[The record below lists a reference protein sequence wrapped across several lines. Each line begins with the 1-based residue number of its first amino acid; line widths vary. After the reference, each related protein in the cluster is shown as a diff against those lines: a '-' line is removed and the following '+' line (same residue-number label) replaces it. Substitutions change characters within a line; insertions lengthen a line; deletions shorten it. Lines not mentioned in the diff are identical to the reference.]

1 MDNVLWFP
9 LLLMMEVD
17 MEQERKNII
26 STKANTLFAMQ
37 NLIRKA
43 KIEKMYILKV
53 EDFWNNRE
61 QVCHEIRER
70 FEGSRIVVRSS
81 STQEDSLKYSNAGHY
96 KSILD
101 VDSASL
107 EEIEH
112 AVDQVIDSYQEDM
125 ESVQSE
131 QVLIQRQATGVC
143 LSGVIFTRDLKGD
156 RPYYLVNYD
165 DRGSTDSVTSGRGG
179 KMLWVAKDVEIDSLP
194 IQWMN
199 LLNAVKEVENI
210 IEGIPLDIEFAINI
224 KNEVILFQVRPLAAG
239 YHENDVVDDHA
250 FYALKRSVR
259 KEYESHKDAIDG
271 KVMKLS
277 DMAFWNPS
285 EIIGANPKTLDYS
298 LYREIIT
305 KRAWNSG
312 IAKLGYRELD
322 RDLMYQVGNK
332 PYINLNYS
340 FYSLIPSSLPEDLA
354 MRLVD
359 YYQTRLAEDL
369 SAHDKIEF
377 EIAYSSYDFMTVG
390 NSQKL
395 LSHGF
400 TEPERQQV
408 VRAVKDITL
417 QAIRDQDRLISED
430 LESLRKLDECRE
442 RMEKKRFDESVTV
455 YELADCV
462 DELLHSLCENGT
474 PQFARQARLAFI
486 ARSFIRTL
494 SEARYYSHEE
504 TDEFMQSISTVSS
517 AFNADFESFS
527 NNRMSSEEF
536 YAKYGHLR
544 SDTYDI
550 RSERY
555 DAMNFRPATSKTKLK
570 DPDKYAHID
579 LEPLRQALQDNGI
592 GISVEAFKTFLI
604 RAIEQR
610 EYFKFEFTKS
620 LSLVL
625 ELVRKMGNSLEVR
638 VEDLSWLSVEDIR
651 DVKNYQLDRLKEHWL
666 DLASSRRSQYREYRT
681 LLLPEVI
688 LSSRS
693 FDIIPVYE
701 ARPNYITS
709 KRVEGEVVML
719 EDDKDADITGKIVVI
734 TKADPGYEWIFTKN
748 IRGFITKYG
757 GAASHMAI
765 RCAEFDIPAA
775 IGCGEKIYS
784 AVSNM
789 DYLELDCKNGEI
801 KQGIQYNNLHALIT
815 QREGVNDYGDPTDV
829 LESAYIR
836 FYELM
841 GFIPKPV
848 SNHNKNYEKLFDDK
862 IDLLI
867 VVGGGSLQSCCY
879 DRPHNDKIQPHRDET
894 EEKLIKYC
902 VKHGIPIVAT
912 CRGMQ
917 YINVLYGGKLHYH
930 PELPVKRERG
940 VDHMVHLIK
949 EDRDIEVNNYHQDV
963 IYEGELAPCF
973 EPLAIDEENH
983 VIEAYGSEEMKLLAL
998 QWHPERKFDTAEAQ
1012 DETRKII
1019 VNFIQKYIH

>member
-1 MDNVLWFP
+1 
-9 LLLMMEVD
+9 MET
-17 MEQERKNII
+17 ERRNII
-26 STKANTLFAMQ
+26 STKANTLYAMQ
-37 NLIRKA
+37 NLIKKA

-53 EDFWNNRE
+53 EDFWRNKK
-61 QVCHEIRER
+61 QVCQEIRER

-81 STQEDSLKYSNAGHY
+81 STQEDSLRYSNAGHY

-107 EEIEH
+107 EEIEDS
-112 AVDQVIDSYQEDM
+112 VEQVIASYQEDM
-125 ESVQSE
+125 TSVLGE

-165 DRGSTDSVTSGRGG
+165 DHGSTDCVTSGRGG
-179 KMLWVAKDVEIDSLP
+179 KTLWVAKDVNTKKLP
-194 IQWMN
+194 IEWKN
-199 LLNAVKEVENI
+199 LLSAVKEVENI

-224 KNEVILFQVRPLAAG
+224 ENEVILFQVRPLAAG
-239 YHENDVVDDHA
+239 YHETDIVDDHT
-250 FYALKRSVR
+250 FYRLKKSERE
-259 KEYESHKDAIDG
+259 KYERQVDVIDG
-271 KVMKLS
+271 KTMKLS

-305 KRAWNSG
+305 HNAWNSG
-312 IAKLGYRELD
+312 IRKLGYRELNQ
-322 RDLMYQVGNK
+322 DLMYQIGNK

-340 FYSLIPSSLPEDLA
+340 FYSLIPSSLSEGLA

-377 EIAYSSYDFMTVG
+377 EIAYSCYDFMTIG

-400 TEPERQQV
+400 SEPERQLIV
-408 VRAVKDITL
+408 DAVKKITIDVIKN
-417 QAIRDQDRLISED
+417 QEQLIKED
-430 LESLRKLDECRE
+430 MESLSKLEDFREKSEKLRKSD
-442 RMEKKRFDESVTV
+442 DVDI
-455 YELADCV
+455 YQLADTI
-462 DELLHSLCENGT
+462 DTLLKLLCEDGT
-474 PQFARQARLAFI
+474 PQFARQARIAFI

-517 AFNADFESFS
+517 AFNEDFESFS

-536 YAKYGHLR
+536 YEKYGHLR

-550 RSERY
+550 RCERY
-555 DAMNFRPATSKTKLK
+555 DAMNFRPASSNKKPK
-570 DPDKYAHID
+570 DPNKYANID
-579 LEPLRQALQDNGI
+579 LNPLKQALIDHRI
-592 GISVEAFKTFLI
+592 DIPVEDFKTFLI
-604 RAIEQR
+604 KGIEQR
-610 EYFKFEFTKS
+610 EYFKFQFTKS

-625 ELVRKMGNSLEVR
+625 ELIRKIGELIEVR
-638 VEDLSWLSVEDIR
+638 VEDLSWLTVEDIR
-651 DVKNYQLDRLKEHWL
+651 EIKNYKPDRLKEHWL
-666 DLASSRRSQYREYRT
+666 DLASERRAKYREYRN

-688 LSSRS
+688 LSPMS

-734 TKADPGYEWIFTKN
+734 TKADPGYEWIFTKG
-748 IRGFITKYG
+748 IKGFITKYG

-775 IGCGEKIYS
+775 IGCGEKIYD
-784 AVSNM
+784 AVSKM
-789 DYLELDCKNGEI
+789 DYLELDCKNGDI

-867 VVGGGSLQSCCY
+867 VVGGGSLQSYCY
-879 DRPHNDKIQPHRDET
+879 DHPHNDKIQPHRDET
-894 EEKLIKYC
+894 EEKLIRYC

-917 YINVLYGGKLHYH
+917 FINVLFGGKLHYH

-940 VDHMVHLIK
+940 VDHMVHLLK

-963 IYEGELAPCF
+963 IYEGDLAPCF

-1019 VNFIQKYIH
+1019 VNFIQKHIH

>member
-1 MDNVLWFP
+1 MD
-9 LLLMMEVD
+9 
-17 MEQERKNII
+17 KITGNII
-26 STKANTLFAMQ
+26 STKANTLYAMK
-37 NLIRKA
+37 NLIKKA
-43 KIEKMYILKV
+43 RIEKMYILKV
-53 EDFWNNRE
+53 EDFWRDKE
-61 QVCHEIRER
+61 RVCREIRER

-107 EEIEH
+107 EEIQDSIE
-112 AVDQVIDSYQEDM
+112 QVIASYQEDM
-125 ESVQSE
+125 ESVVGE
-131 QVLIQRQATGVC
+131 QVLIQRQATNVC

-165 DRGSTDSVTSGRGG
+165 DLGSTDSVTSGRGG
-179 KMLWVAKDVEIDSLP
+179 KTLWVAKDVDPEKLPVHWRSL
-194 IQWMN
+194 IT
-199 LLNAVKEVENI
+199 AVREVEDI
-210 IEGIPLDIEFAINI
+210 IEGIPLDIEFAIDSS
-224 KNEVILFQVRPLAAG
+224 NEIILFQVRPLAAG
-239 YHENDVVDDHA
+239 YHENDIKDDHS
-250 FYALKRSVR
+250 FFALKNKVREQYERSVDIITGR
-259 KEYESHKDAIDG
+259 T
-271 KVMKLS
+271 MKLS

-305 KRAWNSG
+305 HRAWNSG
-312 IAKLGYRELD
+312 ITKLGYRKLD
-322 RDLMYQVGNK
+322 QDLMYQVGNK

-340 FYSLIPSSLPEDLA
+340 FYSLIPASISEGLA

-359 YYQTRLAEDL
+359 YYQQRLEEDL

-377 EIAYSSYDFMTVG
+377 EIACSSYDFMTIG
-390 NSQKL
+390 NSQMM
-395 LSHGF
+395 LSYGF
-400 TEPERQQV
+400 TDQERETLV
-408 VRAVKDITL
+408 HAVKEVTMN
-417 QAIRDQDRLISED
+417 AIHNQDSLIKED
-430 LESLRKLDECRE
+430 KAALAKLDECRK
-442 RMEKKRFDESVTV
+442 RMEVMRKEETDV
-455 YELADCV
+455 YKLARGA
-462 DELLHSLCENGT
+462 DELIRELCEHGT

-504 TDEFMQSISTVSS
+504 TDAFMQSISTVSS
-517 AFNADFESFS
+517 EFNDDFESFS

-555 DAMNFRPATSKTKLK
+555 DAMNFRPVSSKNHVKKASHVVQL
-570 DPDKYAHID
+570 D
-579 LEPLRQALQDNGI
+579 LEPLRQALEDHLI
-592 GISVEAFKTFLI
+592 DIPVEEFRTFLI
-604 RAIEQR
+604 KAIEQR

-625 ELVRKMGNSLEVR
+625 ELIRKMGGLLEVR
-638 VEDLSWLSVEDIR
+638 VEDLSWLTVEDIR
-651 DVKNYQLDRLKEHWL
+651 AVTEDIPLDEIKEKWL
-666 DLASSRRSQYREYRT
+666 ELAYDRRSEYREYRT

-688 LSSRS
+688 VSPLS

-709 KRVEGEVVML
+709 KRIEGEVVML
-719 EDDKDADITGKIVVI
+719 EDDKNADITGKIVVL
-734 TKADPGYEWIFTKN
+734 TRADPGYEWIFTKN
-748 IRGFITKYG
+748 IKGFITKYG

-775 IGCGEKIYS
+775 IGCGEKIYN
-784 AVSNM
+784 AVSKM
-789 DYLELDCKNGEI
+789 DYLELDCKNGDI

-815 QREGVNDYGDPTDV
+815 QREGVNAYGDPTDI
-829 LESAYIR
+829 LEAAYMR

-848 SNHNKNYEKLFDDK
+848 SNHNKNIEKLFDDK

-867 VVGGGSLQSCCY
+867 VVGGGSLQPECY
-879 DRPHNDKIQPHRDET
+879 DRPHNDEIQPHRDIT
-894 EEKLIKYC
+894 EEKLIRYC
-902 VKHGIPIVAT
+902 IKHGIPIVAT

-917 YINVLYGGKLHYH
+917 YINVLFGGRLHYH
-930 PELPVKRERG
+930 STLAVERPRG
-940 VDHMVHLIK
+940 VDHPVRLVK
-949 EDRDIEVNNYHQDV
+949 ENRIIQVNNYHQDV

-973 EPLAIDEENH
+973 EVLAVDEENH
-983 VIEAYGSEEMKLLAL
+983 TIEAYCSEEMKLLAL
-998 QWHPERKFDTAEAQ
+998 QWHPERKFETAEAQ

-1019 VNFIQKYIH
+1019 VNFIQSHIR